1 MQVVDATGLRHQGL
15 PTRAPGEGT
24 AVLDFHRSA
33 SSRSHFFQS
42 WPGLAQVHDE
52 LVYEVRSDLLP
63 EMRKVVRRCM
73 EGAVKLQVPLRVN
86 LKEGAN
92 WGQMAPV
99 EE

>member
-1 MQVVDATGLRHQGL
+1 M
-15 PTRAPGEGT
+15 
-24 AVLDFHRSA
+24 
-33 SSRSHFFQS
+33 
-42 WPGLAQVHDE
+42 HDE